1 MCVNCVSSIDAAA
14 AAVGGVA
21 GLRMWLGST
30 KLLATP
36 RRIRTAAAMVLL
48 LVLILAGVA
57 LANHV

>member
-30 KLLATP
+30 RLLVTA
-36 RRIRTAAAMVLL
+36 RRIRAAAGLVLL

-57 LANHV
+57 LANHL